1 MKKED
6 LIALGLTEDQA
17 KSVMTEHGKT
27 VTTLNAQITTLQA
40 SEKELQTQALKHAS
54 DLKALQKNT
63 GDNDELKQQI
73 KDLQKENSDNETKY
87 QESLTAIQ
95 RDSALNEALTT
106 AKVKNSK
113 AVAALLDNDK
123 IIFKDGQLSGVT
135 EQIEALK
142 KSDAYLFDLGKRQ
155 GSYKPSAGSATEN
168 YATFEEAMAKDDI
181 DGYLKQKIE
190 SEETE

>member
-17 KSVMTEHGKT
+17 KSVMTEHSKT

-113 AVAALLDNDK
+113 ALN
-123 IIFKDGQLSGVT
+123 G
-135 EQIEALK
+135 
-142 KSDAYLFDLGKRQ
+142 
-155 GSYKPSAGSATEN
+155 
-168 YATFEEAMAKDDI
+168 
-181 DGYLKQKIE
+181 
-190 SEETE
+190 